1 MFLSGLRSSGKRRR
15 TDNEKGEEKKKKTQV
30 EGMITLTSVKIRL
43 GFLGTLSEKGNVQG
57 SNGGCR
63 ERMED
68 NMRRKRGLR
77 DSITEL

>member
-1 MFLSGLRSSGKRRR
+1 MFLSGLRSSGKRR
-15 TDNEKGEEKKKKTQV
+15 TDNEKGEKKKKST
-30 EGMITLTSVKIRL
+30 GMITLTSVKIRL